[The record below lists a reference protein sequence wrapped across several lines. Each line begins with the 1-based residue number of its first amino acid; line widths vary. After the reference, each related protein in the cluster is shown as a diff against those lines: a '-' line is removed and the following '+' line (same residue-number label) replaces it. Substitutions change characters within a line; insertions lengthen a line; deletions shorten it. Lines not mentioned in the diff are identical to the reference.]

1 MFRIVARIVL
11 ATTPALALVACGP
24 SREEELE
31 KQLAEAKASAEQ
43 EASARKQAEREAS
56 AARLKAN
63 DAELARFYQG
73 DGGAAGNPKRKRLPT
88 RRPRPRGLRPMGA
101 LSPTRCPLRAD
112 RAGISPATCFAAF
125 SGGRAIPPRL
135 KML

>member
-24 SREEELE
+24 GREEELE

-73 DGGAAGNPKRKRLPT
+73 DGGAAGEPEAETPADT
-88 RRPRPRGLRPMGA
+88 APPPEGTQADGRPVADEMPAPR
-101 LSPTRCPLRAD
+101 
-112 RAGISPATCFAAF
+112 
-125 SGGRAIPPRL
+125 
-135 KML
+135 